1 MMVLDLVC
9 LDADDLDV
17 VAAGLLDRDALLCL
31 LFPLEE
37 DDILNILFFFH
48 NGVQANLAPDVPG
61 VIGEPGG
68 VVWLPVVDVGDGGL
82 LATPVAPSAPS
93 SRCTSSAP

>member
-1 MMVLDLVC
+1 M
-9 LDADDLDV
+9 DADDLV
-17 VAAGLLDRDALLCL
+17 VVIAGLLDWEALPCL
-31 LFPLEE
+31 LFPWEE

-48 NGVQANLAPDVPG
+48 NGVQVNLAPDVPG
-61 VIGEPGG
+61 VIGELGG

-82 LATPVAPSAPS
+82 LATPLAPSAPS